1 MKNKNVS
8 PWVFFKCPWSK
19 KDKVDEEY
27 HNAHQSNQEQKN
39 EQLLGPYET
48 PLGEATARDIPVFV
62 IFLLVLHYQFIV
74 SVVGFWEVIGS
85 REVVA
90 DYAEPGMAR
99 GMAVGGVW
107 V

>member
-1 MKNKNVS
+1 M
-8 PWVFFKCPWSK
+8 
-19 KDKVDEEY
+19 
-27 HNAHQSNQEQKN
+27 
-39 EQLLGPYET
+39 GPYET

-90 DYAEPGMAR
+90 DYAEPGVAR